1 MTDQDNFK
9 MVADTA
15 HMQAEYNNSYAEY
28 NNSYPSTE
36 DAFKVFYSITED
48 DDAISEVFYGEK
60 FEMVDIGEEGGERL
74 P

>member
-1 MTDQDNFK
+1 

-15 HMQAEYNNSYAEY
+15 HMQAEYNNSYAEC
-28 NNSYPSTE
+28 NNSYPSTYTE
-36 DAFKVFYSITED
+36 DVFKVFYSSTED

-60 FEMVDIGEEGGERL
+60 FEVLDLGEEGGERL